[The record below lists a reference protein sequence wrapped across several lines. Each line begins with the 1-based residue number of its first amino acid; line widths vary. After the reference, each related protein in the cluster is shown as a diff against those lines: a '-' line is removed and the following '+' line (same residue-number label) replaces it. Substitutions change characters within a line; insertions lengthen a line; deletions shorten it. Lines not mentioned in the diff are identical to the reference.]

1 MIFFSNFKFVQ
12 KYHIIN
18 SAKHQSLICAIQF
31 FVRTKSCIFII
42 YVNLILKTFRSMK
55 NVFNHLLAA
64 LCLVD
69 LLVISTNIVF
79 SLKILLEKPYPT
91 FLSAIGKNRHYKKLI
106 HVKSKTISYWYG
118 KLLWLISYPFW

>member
-1 MIFFSNFKFVQ
+1 
-12 KYHIIN
+12 
-18 SAKHQSLICAIQF
+18 
-31 FVRTKSCIFII
+31 
-42 YVNLILKTFRSMK
+42 MK